1 MDPAVLGEPRPFPLA
16 DFLGKEKPHFGIFIT
31 DVDISVGGLDHP
43 SSDQHALDE
52 PMRIAFEIKS
62 ILERAGLA
70 FVGVDGEQ
78 PRRRFSADQR
88 PFASGGKAG
97 ATEAAQSCIADDFDD
112 LVVAAYGSET

>member
-1 MDPAVLGEPRPFPLA
+1 MDPAVLGKVRALHFGDL
-16 DFLGKEKPHFGIFIT
+16 LGDKKPHFGIFIT
-31 DVDISVGGLDHP
+31 DVNISVGSLDHP
-43 SSDQHALDE
+43 SRDQHALDE

-78 PRRRFSADQR
+78 PRRRFSPDQR

-112 LVVAAYGSET
+112 LVVAAYGSE